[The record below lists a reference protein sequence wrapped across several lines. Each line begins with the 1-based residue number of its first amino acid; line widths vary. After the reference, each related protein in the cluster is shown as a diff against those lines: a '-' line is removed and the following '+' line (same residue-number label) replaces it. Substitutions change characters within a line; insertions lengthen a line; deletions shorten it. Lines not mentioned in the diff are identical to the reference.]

1 MRPTKSRRRHGER
14 SRITARSTGDTRPQH
29 AAWRESRATAVIA
42 SVGLALLLAG
52 CSRSDGESVP
62 SAAPVATASTPPAPA
77 PSEAGQASAAATT
90 AAPGAAAPAPAG
102 DPFAGIDPSQNDV
115 LRAIARIDPAAAK
128 GPSRPTAAPREATAT
143 ATADAPRPPARP
155 AGTAAPASAASPTG
169 AANTVAPPFPAAPT
183 SAPTAA
189 PTASTVSAS
198 TTAAAPAASPA
209 LTAPTAAA
217 AASPAPQLAA
227 VAPAASGNGPR
238 APLRALA
245 QPRPEFPR
253 EALREGYT
261 QGRVLASLAIAADGR
276 VTEVTV
282 LSATPSRV
290 FGRAA
295 QQALR
300 EWRYEPPGTPSSV
313 QVEMVFRNE

>member
-29 AAWRESRATAVIA
+29 AARRESRATAVIA

-77 PSEAGQASAAATT
+77 PSEAGQASAPATT
-90 AAPGAAAPAPAG
+90 AAPGTAAPAPAG

-115 LRAIARIDPAAAK
+115 LRAIARIDPTAAK
-128 GPSRPTAAPREATAT
+128 GPSRPTAAPREATAP

-155 AGTAAPASAASPTG
+155 AGTAAPASAA
-169 AANTVAPPFPAAPT
+169 APSPAAPT

-189 PTASTVSAS
+189 PTASTASAS

-209 LTAPTAAA
+209 LAAPAAAA
-217 AASPAPQLAA
+217 AASPTPQLAA
-227 VAPAASGNGPR
+227 VAPAASSSGPR

>member
-1 MRPTKSRRRHGER
+1 MRPTKSRRRHGGR
-14 SRITARSTGDTRPQH
+14 SRITARSIADTRPQH
-29 AAWRESRATAVIA
+29 GAGRTARAAAVFA

-52 CSRSDGESVP
+52 CSRSDGEGAP
-62 SAAPVATASTPPAPA
+62 NATPVATAPTQPTPQT
-77 PSEAGQASAAATT
+77 PSEATPPPA
-90 AAPGAAAPAPAG
+90 AAAPAAAAPGG

-128 GPSRPTAAPREATAT
+128 GPVRPGAPTTPRDATAT
-143 ATADAPRPPARP
+143 VDAPRPPAR
-155 AGTAAPASAASPTG
+155 ATGTAAQAPAASPNG
-169 AANTVAPPFPAAPT
+169 AASVGAAPSPSPAAP
-183 SAPTAA
+183 AA
-189 PTASTVSAS
+189 PAAAANPGTGTP
-198 TTAAAPAASPA
+198 AAAPAA
-209 LTAPTAAA
+209 TAAPA
-217 AASPAPQLAA
+217 APAALAAVTPAPPPAA
-227 VAPAASGNGPR
+227 VAPAAATNGPR
-238 APLRALA
+238 APLRAIA

-261 QGRVLASLAIAADGR
+261 QGRVLASLAIAPDGR

-282 LSATPSRV
+282 LSATPTRA

-300 EWRYEPPGTPSSV
+300 EWRYEPPGAPSSV